1 MNFRGN
7 QATVQIPVTTDKP
20 FKFWQEFFQLIAD
33 LSPDE
38 YKMKL
43 PDTQQWLLV
52 ICYILL

>member
-38 YKMKL
+38 HKMKL
-43 PDTQQWLLV
+43 PDTQQ
-52 ICYILL
+52 